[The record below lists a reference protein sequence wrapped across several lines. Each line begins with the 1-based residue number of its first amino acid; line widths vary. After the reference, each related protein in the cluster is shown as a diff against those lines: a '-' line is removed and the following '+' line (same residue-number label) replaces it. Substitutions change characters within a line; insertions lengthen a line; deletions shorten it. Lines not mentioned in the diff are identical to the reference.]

1 LRQGQDVV
9 VLRVSQQFKQRKD
22 VYYVVSS
29 LKTTQLGA
37 IALVFFL
44 SVIVVCGKKGARALL
59 SLILLFFLTIWGIV
73 PILLQGFFPS
83 TISIVLAVLALAG
96 TLLVT
101 YGMRRS
107 TFIVIG
113 GILISLFLC
122 ALLLLVL
129 FYLSGFSGLYEDSLY
144 ELFFLPIFVS
154 PQTLLFLGLLIGMFG
169 VLDDVAVTQVSV
181 VEQLAQ
187 SGVTGR
193 RAYAAALE
201 VGRAHV
207 GSLVNTLALA
217 YAGVALPLLVY
228 VSDKLRYVPAGAVFS
243 EEIVY
248 VEVFRVLIGSIGV
261 LITVPIVTW
270 LSVVWV
276 DTRQQNS

>member
-1 LRQGQDVV
+1 
-9 VLRVSQQFKQRKD
+9 
-22 VYYVVSS
+22 
-29 LKTTQLGA
+29 
-37 IALVFFL
+37 
-44 SVIVVCGKKGARALL
+44 
-59 SLILLFFLTIWGIV
+59 
-73 PILLQGFFPS
+73 
-83 TISIVLAVLALAG
+83 
-96 TLLVT
+96 
-101 YGMRRS
+101 
-107 TFIVIG
+107 
-113 GILISLFLC
+113 
-122 ALLLLVL
+122 
-129 FYLSGFSGLYEDSLY
+129 
-144 ELFFLPIFVS
+144 
-154 PQTLLFLGLLIGMFG
+154 LLFLGLLIGMFG